1 MRSIRFF
8 LYGIPALLVA
18 LIAVAFVNA
27 SLLSVAKK
35 NEMSIGI
42 IGEPSTL
49 NPIQQADSASAQVG
63 GMMFNG
69 LLKYNQD
76 LEIVGDLATNWKL
89 SQETTF
95 QFATEREAEKAKTS
109 LLNLPQGPLAR
120 FLPPE
125 LMALRSNSVAM
136 SQVIRKSTDVIIV
149 LRQPGVS
156 ESEILLKYM
165 LSSSLHPLPFPP
177 LEPGGKE
184 RFFKA
189 EPIIHFTL
197 RNNVFWHDGAPF
209 TSLDVA
215 FTYNAIMDERV
226 ASPRRSDFELVS
238 SITTPDPYT
247 VIVRYKKPFSP
258 ALLSWMQAMLP
269 AHLLENV
276 DPAKWAEFY
285 NRRPIGTGPF
295 KFGSW
300 KTNEYIRL
308 VRNSDYFR
316 GSPWLE
322 SIVFRVLPDPLTLQ
336 LAFQTH
342 QVDFWNVDPWAV
354 KSFEKDRRF
363 DLYST
368 AGNMYNYIGWN
379 LRRPIF
385 QDLRVRQA
393 IAQAV
398 NIPQMIKYIIYGRG
412 QQCTGIFTP
421 KMWFYDPEVQPLTYD
436 PTTAAGLLDEAG
448 WKPGPDGI
456 RVKDGKRFTFTL
468 LTNNG
473 NEVRRD
479 IATLVQ
485 DDLKKVG
492 IEVKVEIYEWAV
504 LLKRF
509 VNKGEFDAIVLGWG
523 LGNDFDQYSI
533 WHSSQTHP
541 EELNFI
547 KYHNSKVDHL
557 LTDLRQE
564 YSRPEIMKLAGEL
577 QRTIYEDQPYL
588 FLFVPEVTSIMW
600 KGSYRI
606 RHPGANPGEWIDSPV
621 TLTKAGWDYDMEW
634 FYRPEYMP
642 TSKTSAAEPSKDKVF
657 K

>member
-1 MRSIRFF
+1 MRSLRFF
-8 LYGIPALLVA
+8 LYGIPAILVA
-18 LIAVAFVNA
+18 LLVVAFLNA
-27 SLLSVAKK
+27 SFLSVAKK
-35 NEMSIGI
+35 NEMSIGT

-49 NPIQQADSASAQVG
+49 NPIQQADSASGQVG
-63 GMMFNG
+63 GLMFNG

-76 LEIVGDLATNWKL
+76 LEIVGDLATNWEL

-95 QFATEREAEKAKTS
+95 QFATAEDAKRALS
-109 LLNLPQGPLAR
+109 VLNLK
-120 FLPPE
+120 
-125 LMALRSNSVAM
+125 RSNSDALAKFVEPLPFQNF
-136 SQVIRKSTDVIIV
+136 SFLDVKIDGKKLIVIFA
-149 LRQPGVS
+149 QPGLTES
-156 ESEILLKYM
+156 ESILGILN
-165 LSSSLHPLPFPP
+165 SSDLPPLPFPP
-177 LEPGGKE
+177 LEKGGKE
-184 RFFKA
+184 RPFLA

-197 RNNVFWHDGAPF
+197 RKDVHWHDGTPF
-209 TSLDVA
+209 TSADVA
-215 FTYNAIMDERV
+215 FTYRAIMDERV

-238 SITTPDPYT
+238 SITTPDPYS

-269 AHLLENV
+269 AHLLEKV
-276 DPAKWAEFY
+276 EPAKWAEIY
-285 NRRPIGTGPF
+285 NRHPIGTGPF

-308 VRNSDYFR
+308 VRNTDYFR

-354 KSFEKDRRF
+354 KSFEKDRHF
-363 DLYST
+363 DLFSA

-385 QDLRVRQA
+385 QDLRVRKA
-393 IAQAV
+393 MAQAV
-398 NIPQMIKYIIYGRG
+398 NVPQMIKYIIYGRG
-412 QQCTGIFTP
+412 QQSTGIFTP
-421 KMWFYDPEVQPLTYD
+421 KMWFYDPKVQPLSYD
-436 PTTAAGLLDEAG
+436 PAAAASLLDEAG

-456 RVKDGKRFTFTL
+456 RMKDGKRFSFTL
-468 LTNNG
+468 LANNG
-473 NEVRRD
+473 NEIRRD

-485 DDLKKVG
+485 DDLKKLG

-523 LGNDFDQYSI
+523 LGNDFDQYGI

-547 KYHNSKVDHL
+547 GYKNEKVDHL

-564 YSRPEIMKLAGEL
+564 YSRPQIMKLAGEL
-577 QRTIYEDQPYL
+577 QRTIYGDQPYL
-588 FLFVPEVTSIMW
+588 FLFVPEGTSVMW

-606 RHPGANPGEWIDSPV
+606 RRPGPKPGEWIDSPV

-634 FYRPEYMP
+634 FYRPEYP
-642 TSKTSAAEPSKDKVF
+642 PKTERMKDEL
-657 K
+657 